1 MTHVTVCAITEL
13 EKLILDRITF
23 EYCLAELSKL
33 TSIDSCSPLKQLS
46 PMRHGVEIGTE
57 VDIPVIVLI
66 AFSLIPSLHPEI
78 SESRR
83 SFNYSSLE
91 IYIFGDQTINHTSKT
106 FSRQISSLFNL
117 SSVSKNNSFITDRCL
132 DSGALCRWHFNG
144 HFTYLS
150 DLCSVRSELKK
161 KYKQSS
167 RSPGGAEHIQLPCL
181 FSSILAL
188 LA

>member
-1 MTHVTVCAITEL
+1 MTPAVLWNNYRLCVMEL
-13 EKLILDRITF
+13 KSGRKLIYRSLF
-23 EYCLAELSKL
+23 FGS
-33 TSIDSCSPLKQLS
+33 
-46 PMRHGVEIGTE
+46 
-57 VDIPVIVLI
+57 LI

-106 FSRQISSLFNL
+106 FSRQIPSLFNL

-132 DSGALCRWHFNG
+132 DSGALCRWHFNR

-150 DLCSVRSELKK
+150 DLCSVRSALKK
-161 KYKQSS
+161 KHKRSS

-188 LA
+188 LAWDKNALYACNVGILYAQSLTRITGSHNLIC